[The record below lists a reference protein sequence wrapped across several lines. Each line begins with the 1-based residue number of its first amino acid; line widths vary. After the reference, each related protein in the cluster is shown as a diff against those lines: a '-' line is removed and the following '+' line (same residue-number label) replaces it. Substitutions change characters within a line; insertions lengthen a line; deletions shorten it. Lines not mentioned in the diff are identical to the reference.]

1 MKKISVVTVCFNCV
15 DTIEQTI
22 KSVIS
27 QDYTNLEYIVIDGAS
42 RDGTLAVVDKYQEL
56 ITKVLSEPDR
66 GIFDAMNKSLK
77 YVTGEYVLFMNAG
90 DTFVSAHTVSDVFRD
105 YKGNDDLIY
114 GDDYVLND
122 LGYMKRCAH
131 AIYERPFTKHDLVF
145 KSQGFSHQSLFT
157 KTEAL
162 KRVGFCLEY
171 PLGADYHTTYK
182 VFVTGNHKLKY
193 VGFPISV
200 FDDRNGGASH
210 NGLFMLEIY
219 KERVNM
225 FKYHIT
231 WADWC
236 ILSFRKCRTNI
247 KYYIQKTF
255 PRFISFYRIKRRN
268 YLKTFYDA

>member
-1 MKKISVVTVCFNCV
+1 MKRISVVTVCFNCV
-15 DTIEQTI
+15 NTIEQTI

-90 DTFVSAHTVSDVFRD
+90 DTFVNAHTVSDVFRD
-105 YKGNDDLIY
+105 YGGGDDLVY

-131 AIYERPFTKHDLVF
+131 AIYEHPFTVHDLVF

-157 KTEAL
+157 KTEQL
-162 KRVGFCLEY
+162 QQVGFCLRY

-182 VFVTGNHKLKY
+182 VFATGNHKLKY

-210 NGLFMLEIY
+210 NGKFMIQIY
-219 KERVNM
+219 VERKDM
-225 FKYHIT
+225 FGYEFNRKDKFTLLWKCIRCNAKYHISK
-231 WADWC
+231 
-236 ILSFRKCRTNI
+236 LFPGLVSLYRTKN
-247 KYYIQKTF
+247 
-255 PRFISFYRIKRRN
+255 RN
-268 YLKTFYDA
+268 YITRLP